1 MKFIV
6 PSGPM
11 LQKLQSVNGAILS
24 KPVIPAIENFY
35 FNIQNGKLTVT
46 TTDLETYMQETLDVQ
61 SSEDIQVC
69 VPAKST
75 IDILRALSD
84 QPLNFTVNAGNNGIE
99 ISTSS
104 GRYKLHGESAEEFP
118 LTPEVEVLQTF
129 TIPSNVLLRGI
140 NKTLF
145 ATGTDDLRLALTGVF
160 VEVQEEGIHFVATD
174 ANRLVKFSSK
184 LVKPGFENSFIL
196 PKKSLNL
203 LKSGLPNDDVPVTIE
218 ISDSNI
224 RFTCGTM
231 VIVARLMDEKFPD
244 YKMVIPSDNNNI
256 MTISR
261 SEVLSAVKRIAIFA
275 NQQTHQIKLKI
286 AGSELSIMSE
296 DIEKASEAHE
306 KLGCEYDGE
315 DMEIGFNSKFLTE
328 LLANLDGEDVMV
340 KLSVP
345 SRAGLLVPKEND
357 ADEEV
362 LMLIMPMM
370 LNNY

>member
-35 FNIQNGKLTVT
+35 FSIKNGKLTVT
-46 TTDLETYMQETLDVQ
+46 TTDLETYMQETLEVQ
-61 SSEDIQVC
+61 SSEDIEIC

-75 IDILRALSD
+75 IDVLRALSD
-84 QPLNFTVNAGNNGIE
+84 QPLNFTVNPDNNGIE
-99 ISTSS
+99 ISTSV

-118 LTPEVEVLQTF
+118 LTPVVEAVQSF
-129 TIPSNVLLRGI
+129 TLPANILLRGI

-160 VEVQEEGIHFVATD
+160 VELQEDAIHFVATD
-174 ANRLVKFSSK
+174 ANRLVKFTSHA
-184 LVKPGFENSFIL
+184 VKPGIETSFIL

-203 LKSGLPNDDVPVTIE
+203 LKSGLPNEDVPVLVE
-218 ISDSNI
+218 MNESNI
-224 RFTCGTM
+224 RFTCGTL

-244 YKMVIPSDNNNI
+244 YKMVIPQDNNNI

-286 AGSELSIMSE
+286 TGSELSIMSE

-306 KLGCEYDGE
+306 TMGCDFDGE

-328 LLANLDGEDVMV
+328 LLANLDGDDVMV

-357 ADEEV
+357 AEEEL